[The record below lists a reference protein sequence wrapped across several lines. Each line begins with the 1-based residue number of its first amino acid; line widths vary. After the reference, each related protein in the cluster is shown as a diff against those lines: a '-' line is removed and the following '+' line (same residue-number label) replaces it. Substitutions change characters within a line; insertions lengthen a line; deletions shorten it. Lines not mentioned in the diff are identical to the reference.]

1 MDRLELT
8 HIIGYALG
16 GLTTTAHFIF
26 TGSDQEQMQTVLCS
40 ELIRIRF
47 YGNQQMNHA
56 TPTVRLWVFRHSG
69 IRLRLR
75 ENDSC
80 TQELTVQ
87 KLLSKTTGFAGGFG
101 FHTGHR

>member
-1 MDRLELT
+1 MGATYKLKHAIKRV
-8 HIIGYALG
+8 IITYL
-16 GLTTTAHFIF
+16 
-26 TGSDQEQMQTVLCS
+26 
-40 ELIRIRF
+40 
-47 YGNQQMNHA
+47 